1 MNLRCFI
8 AIEFPDEIKRN
19 IDTYIEQLRATKAD
33 VKWVPAK
40 NLHLTLK
47 FLGSTPEELLT
58 EINRKLLSIAKLH
71 DRFTSLISGAGVFPN
86 IKQPRVIWLGIKD
99 AEEMIKLQK
108 DADEAMAE
116 LGFKKEDREFNPHLT
131 IGRARSPKNKDVLMK
146 ELATLKD
153 ADFGKIEVK
162 NIAVMKS
169 ELKPSGA
176 EYFRLNEIPI
186 GKGI

>member
-1 MNLRCFI
+1 MDLRCFI
-8 AIEFPDEIKRN
+8 AIELPDEIKRN

-58 EINRKLLSIAKLH
+58 EINKKLSSIAKLH
-71 DRFTSLISGAGVFPN
+71 DRFTCRIFGAGVFPN

-108 DADEAMAE
+108 NADESMAE
-116 LGFKKEDREFNPHLT
+116 L
-131 IGRARSPKNKDVLMK
+131 
-146 ELATLKD
+146 
-153 ADFGKIEVK
+153 
-162 NIAVMKS
+162 
-169 ELKPSGA
+169 
-176 EYFRLNEIPI
+176 
-186 GKGI
+186 

>member
-8 AIEFPDEIKRN
+8 AIELPHEIKRN
-19 IDTYIEQLRATKAD
+19 IDTYVEQLKATKAD

-58 EINRKLLSIAKLH
+58 EINKKLSSIAKLH
-71 DRFTSLISGAGVFPN
+71 DRFTCRIFGAGVFPN

-108 DADEAMAE
+108 NADESMAE

-131 IGRARSPKNKDVLMK
+131 IGKVRSPKNKDMLIK
-146 ELATLKD
+146 ELATLKGV
-153 ADFGKIEVK
+153 DFGKIEVK
-162 NIAVMKS
+162 NIVLMKS
-169 ELKPSGA
+169 DLKPSGA
-176 EYFRLNEIPI
+176 EYIKLTEVCL
-186 GKGI
+186 GKE